1 MAGRIDGYTSNPT
14 LTLSVRVESRIVQ
27 LRQNEG
33 MPRYASPEEPLPLS
47 AERATVVFGAN
58 PLRGA
63 IIRLLALNSEG
74 MTSGAIQRELNT
86 TYQTVLRHLQELESA
101 GTVTADAGEQRQGQR
116 VIYVLDTD
124 ALQSALFGYGEY
136 LFGK

>member
-1 MAGRIDGYTSNPT
+1 
-14 LTLSVRVESRIVQ
+14 
-27 LRQNEG
+27 

-63 IIRLLALNSEG
+63 IIRLLALHSEG

-101 GTVTADAGEQRQGQR
+101 GTVTADAGEQRQGKR

-124 ALQSALFGYGEY
+124 VLQSALSGYGEY

>member
-1 MAGRIDGYTSNPT
+1 M
-14 LTLSVRVESRIVQ
+14 
-27 LRQNEG
+27 
-33 MPRYASPEEPLPLS
+33 
-47 AERATVVFGAN
+47 FGAN

-74 MTSGAIQRELNT
+74 MTSGAIQRELGT

-101 GTVTADAGEQRQGQR
+101 DIVTADAGEQRQGQR
-116 VIYVLDTD
+116 VIYVLDGD
-124 ALQSALFGYGEY
+124 VLRSALSGYGEY